1 MAKLNPKIASKQ
13 ININLNQNKEVNP
26 NIPDWQFNAYLPT
39 YQVLDMNQSLKKGSF
54 IQKLVQ
60 WEANETFYID
70 FLEIPLNIKSMK
82 AAEEFVKL
90 VNAGLSKNIA
100 NAVTKYLKQTKYD
113 ANKFL
118 SALTECINANIILI
132 SLSPSCQDD
141 VILGYVRKIFYVYM
155 KYPNSFFENMYSIV
169 SKYNEYNYTK
179 LQKEIDEEDFQ
190 LIYDNI
196 VSSNLKMYK
205 LLPKIESFDD
215 YLLSVGVPQDD
226 INAYAQ
232 EEAEKENNTGN
243 KKGTGK
249 TTTNSNITPLLIG
262 VGIIALVI
270 YLKKRRK

>member
-1 MAKLNPKIASKQ
+1 MVEKFNGKV
-13 ININLNQNKEVNP
+13 NLNISGVVNP

-54 IQKLVQ
+54 IQKQVQ
-60 WEANETFYID
+60 WEANKAFYID

-100 NAVTKYLKQTKYD
+100 NAITKYLKQTKYD

-215 YLLSVGVPQDD
+215 YLLSVGVPQND
-226 INAYAQ
+226 INAFAE
-232 EEAEKENNTGN
+232 EEARERDNQKSATNNNT
-243 KKGTGK
+243 K
-249 TTTNSNITPLLIG
+249 TNSNITPILIG
-262 VGIIALVI
+262 VAIIVLVI
-270 YLKKRRK
+270 YLKKKKGK